1 MAILTAEQ
9 LAEVHPSYAENIN
22 KWRYLIASYNGGFDY
37 RRSQL
42 EMLRK
47 YINEDQTPGNQYENR
62 LNYTALEN
70 ACKLVVDTYK
80 SFLFR
85 TTPVRAFSNLQG
97 NPLVEDFVEDVDL
110 DGTTLDAF
118 IKQCNTYSM
127 VYGSVWVGVDKPA
140 VQNVETLG
148 QEIAG
153 GIRPYATLI
162 TPENVTNWSYERQ
175 ETGRYELTELR
186 VKEDETAEITIYR
199 LWTRETV
206 QRWELNKET
215 NRVTLLDEVANPI
228 NKIPFIQLRANPSPV
243 RGMGVSDIADVA
255 KVQQGI
261 FSLLSEAEQN
271 IRISSHPSLVTTPE
285 VDVTGG
291 AGAIITVE
299 STTAPELKPYLLQPS
314 GASID
319 SIIKVIEKHQEMI
332 AKMTHLEA
340 VMATKT
346 VAKSGVALQ
355 VEFNMLNNR
364 LGDKAQELEKFEN
377 KLWDLFQIWTGLRF
391 DDDFMLDYK
400 KKFDLRDDNADLTNY
415 KTVIEM
421 GIPSP
426 TLNVELYKQIANIV
440 VKDGDMID
448 DIFAELEQGTQPA
461 TVTEHPV
468 TTRENRSEH
477 IQEMI
482 MDGLTDAQILDLHSE
497 ISQEDINTAKRELLE
512 LDNG

>member
-1 MAILTAEQ
+1 MAFRTAEQ
-9 LAEVHPSYAENIN
+9 LTEVHPSYAENLS

-70 ACKLVVDTYK
+70 ACKLTVDTYK

-85 TTPVRAFSNLQG
+85 TTPVRAFSNLQA
-97 NPLVEDFVEDVDL
+97 NPLVENFVEDVDL
-110 DGTTLDAF
+110 DGTSLDAF
-118 IKQCNTYSM
+118 IKQCNTYAM

-140 VQNVETLG
+140 VQNVQTLG

-153 GIRPYATLI
+153 GIRPYATLM

-175 ETGRYELTELR
+175 ESGRYALTSIR
-186 VKEDETAEITIYR
+186 IKENETAEIAIYR
-199 LWTRETV
+199 IWTLETV
-206 QRWELNKET
+206 ERYELNKET
-215 NRVTLLDEVANPI
+215 NSVTLIDTIDNPI
-228 NKIPFIQLRANPSPV
+228 GMIPFVQLRANPSPT
-243 RGMGVSDIADVA
+243 RGMGTSDIADVA
-255 KVQQGI
+255 KVQQAI
-261 FSLLSEAEQN
+261 FGLLSEAEQN

-319 SIIKVIEKHQEMI
+319 SIVKMIEKHQEMI

-391 DDDFMLDYK
+391 DDGFTIDYK

-421 GIPSP
+421 NIPSK
-426 TLNVELYKQIANIV
+426 TLNTELYKQIANIV
-440 VKDGDMID
+440 IKDGDMID
-448 DIFAELEQGTQPA
+448 DIFAELE
-461 TVTEHPV
+461 TETIAHPV
-468 TTRENRSEH
+468 TTVENRTPH

-497 ISQEDINTAKRELLE
+497 ISQSDIDAAKRALLE
-512 LDNG
+512 QE